1 MSSSGKKIALEIT
14 DLRVHFRVYEGISRV
29 LDGINLH
36 VMKGERI
43 GLAGETGCG
52 KSITM
57 KMVMGMIRVPP
68 AIVPSGKVLLNGK
81 NVLTMSDHELVKMK
95 GQEVSMV
102 FQDPMNAL
110 NPVFPI
116 REQLFDVIRYAGK
129 TKKEAKEIS
138 RERIR
143 EIAIQSLKEVRLPDP
158 ERILNSYPL
167 ELSGGMRQRILIAM
181 ALVNKP
187 DFLIADDPG
196 TALDVTIQAQIL
208 QLLKDLVRSRGI
220 SILLITHNLGI
231 IQTTSERVY
240 IMYGGQIAETAPT
253 SVLFKEPMHPYTRG
267 LLASIPRLT
276 GGEIAQGIKG
286 TVPDYTE
293 APSGCRFHPRCPHV
307 MDVCRKSKPAFT
319 EIGEEHLVGCHLY
332 SKGKAEHGK

>member
-1 MSSSGKKIALEIT
+1 MNAEGTQLALDIT
-14 DLRVHFRVYEGISRV
+14 DLQVHFRVYEGVSRV
-29 LDGINLH
+29 LDGISLH
-36 VMKGERI
+36 VRKGERV
-43 GLAGETGCG
+43 GVAGETGCG

-57 KMVMGMIRVPP
+57 KMVMGMIKVPP
-68 AIVPSGKVLLNGK
+68 AIVPSGKILLNGK
-81 NVLTMSDHELVKMK
+81 NVLKMSDSQMRKLK
-95 GQEVSMV
+95 GREVSMV

-116 REQLFDVIRYAGK
+116 KEQLFDVIRFAGK
-129 TKKEAKEIS
+129 TKKEAKEINK
-138 RERIR
+138 EKLT
-143 EIAIQSLKEVRLPDP
+143 EIAVQSLKEVKLPDP
-158 ERILNSYPL
+158 ERILGSYPL

-187 DFLIADDPG
+187 NFLIADEPG

-208 QLLKDLVRSRGI
+208 DLLKDQVRDRGI

-231 IQTTSERVY
+231 IQTTTERVY

-253 SVLFKEPMHPYTRG
+253 SELFKNPLHPYTKG

-276 GGEIAQGIKG
+276 GGEIAEGISG

-307 MDVCRKSKPAFT
+307 MDVCKKQKPSFT
-319 EIGEEHLVGCHLY
+319 EVGKDHFVGCYLY
-332 SKGKAEHGK
+332 TKGEGKNGK